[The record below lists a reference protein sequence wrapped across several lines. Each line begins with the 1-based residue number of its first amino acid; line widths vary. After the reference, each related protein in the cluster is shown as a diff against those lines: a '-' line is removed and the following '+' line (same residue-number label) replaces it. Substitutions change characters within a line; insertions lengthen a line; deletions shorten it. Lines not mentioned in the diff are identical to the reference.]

1 MKRTTGILLLAV
13 MLLMLFLPLVSCG
26 IFEPQW
32 IGFNDEF
39 KVTIEDVIG
48 FNSVDF
54 EISQSHLIT
63 VDLGEDAEVNEETYK
78 DVQIEYNEENAAV
91 YYTNYS
97 KIKGQVFYYIYL
109 YELGQDNEL
118 SITYNGKTTKVN
130 YNVVDFDFERNGYV
144 TIDSV
149 DDLAQFPEFREM
161 LLSIQR
167 YEFTEPYIGV
177 GEFDVNTR
185 INSYDEQ
192 VKCWNYYFAENEE
205 NPDYISTD
213 YLSYLK
219 DSVYYPAKF
228 SSVPDNPISSIDVIM
243 EMPISASLDEGTGR
257 ETMSR
262 FSIGYGVI
270 DPCCTS
276 PQNPIRSMVFRAT
289 SREKAMTYNR
299 SKLQGSYPSQLSI
312 FFEKYSDRF
321 FVYDFNGIMIYII
334 CTEGGA
340 SAYFEDGTYFYS
352 MSAGYEK

>member
-1 MKRTTGILLLAV
+1 MKRTIGILLLVV
-13 MLLMLFLPLVSCG
+13 MLLTLLLPLVSCDF
-26 IFEPQW
+26 FEPQW
-32 IGFNDEF
+32 IGFTDEF

-63 VDLGEDAEVNEETYK
+63 VELGDDAEVNEETYK
-78 DVQIEYNEENAAV
+78 DVQIEYNEANAVV
-91 YYTNYS
+91 YYVGYIERKN
-97 KIKGQVFYYIYL
+97 QLRFYIYL
-109 YELGQDNEL
+109 YELGQDDEL
-118 SITYNGKTTKVN
+118 AISYNGKTTKVN
-130 YNVVDFDFERNGYV
+130 YNVVDFDFEGNGYV
-144 TIDSV
+144 TMDSV

-185 INSYDEQ
+185 INSYGEQ
-192 VKCWNYYFAENEE
+192 VKWLNYYITENEE
-205 NPDYISTD
+205 TSDYISTD

-228 SSVPDNPISSIDVIM
+228 SSVPDNPISSINVTM

-257 ETMSR
+257 EAMSS
-262 FSIGYGVI
+262 FSIGYDAI

-276 PQNPIRSMVFRAT
+276 PQNPIRSMAFRAT

-299 SKLQGSYPSQLSI
+299 NKLKGSYPSKLSI
-312 FFEKYSDRF
+312 FFEKYSDQF
-321 FVYDFNGIMIYII
+321 FAYDFNGIMIYII